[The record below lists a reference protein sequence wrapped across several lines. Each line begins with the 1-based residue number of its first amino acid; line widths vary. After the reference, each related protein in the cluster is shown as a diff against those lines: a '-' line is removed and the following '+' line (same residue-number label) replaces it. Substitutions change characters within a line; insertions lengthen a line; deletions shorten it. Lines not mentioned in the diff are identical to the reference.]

1 MTADM
6 VTLGILT
13 GLLGLALLLALG
25 TPTGLAMLIS
35 GSCGLLIVYGPDA
48 MVTYLGT
55 SMYREAANFV
65 LLAIP
70 LFVFMGAL
78 GTEGRLWE
86 RLFAWAYALVGRIG
100 GGLGMAVVGAGA
112 VLGAASGSSTA
123 NAAALGKV
131 AIKESQKYGYERRTV
146 LACIASSATI
156 AVMIPPSIT
165 LIVYALLTETSVARL
180 FAAGV
185 VPGLLTAACLIG
197 VVAVLA
203 RLRPER
209 LPKGPKFSLRQ
220 QAAATGEVAPII
232 GVIGLVIVGIY
243 AGLYTPTE
251 AAAVGVLGI
260 GILAL
265 ILGRIKMPQLFAA
278 AREAARTT
286 GMIFLI
292 IVGAFVFGRF
302 MSATQI
308 PQDFTEAVSALPL
321 GPYPILVILLAV
333 YIVLGTFM
341 DQLAIQVL
349 TIPIVFPLIEA
360 FGFDPYWFAIIF
372 VKTVEIGL
380 ITPPLGLNIYVV
392 SGLAKV
398 PVHEAFRGI
407 GPFLVADFAMLAAL
421 VAFPELSLWLPNLLL
436 GTP

>member
-1 MTADM
+1 M
-6 VTLGILT
+6 VTAGILV
-13 GLLGLALLLALG
+13 GLLGLALLLVIG
-25 TPTGLAMLIS
+25 TPAGLAMLIA
-35 GSCGLLIVYGPDA
+35 GTGGLLTVYGPDA
-48 MVTYLGT
+48 ALMYVGT

-70 LFVFMGAL
+70 LFLFMGAL
-78 GTEGRLWE
+78 GSQGGLWE

-100 GGLGMAVVGAGA
+100 GGLGMAIVGAGA

-131 AIKESQKYGYERRTV
+131 AIKESQRYGYERRTV
-146 LACIASSATI
+146 LACIASSATV

-180 FAAGV
+180 FAAGI
-185 VPGLLTAACLIG
+185 VPGLVTCVALIG

-203 RLRPER
+203 RLRPES
-209 LPKGPKFSLRQ
+209 LPKGPRFTVREQLSR
-220 QAAATGEVAPII
+220 TREVAPIV
-232 GVIGLVIVGIY
+232 GVIGLVIIGIY
-243 AGLYTPTE
+243 VGLYTPTE

-260 GILAL
+260 GVLAAL
-265 ILGRIKMPQLFAA
+265 LGKLRMPQLFAA
-278 AREAARTT
+278 AREAAETT

-308 PQDFTEAVSALPL
+308 PQDFTDAVSGLPL
-321 GPYPILVILLAV
+321 GPYPTLVILLCV
-333 YIVLGTFM
+333 YVVLGAFM

-349 TIPIVFPLIEA
+349 TIPIVFPLIET

-380 ITPPLGLNIYVV
+380 LTPPLGLNVFVIA
-392 SGLAKV
+392 GLAKV
-398 PVHEAFRGI
+398 PVQEGFRGI
-407 GPFLVADFAMLAAL
+407 WPFLIADAAL
-421 VAFPELSLWLPNLLL
+421 LAVLVAVPEITLWLPDLLL
-436 GTP
+436 GAG